1 MKRKENLKLKKK
13 SKEKKTENNENYK
26 QFSLN
31 IIPGSLMY
39 SLAAACTDP
48 AGLLPT
54 H

>member
-1 MKRKENLKLKKK
+1 MKKFKKK
-13 SKEKKTENNENYK
+13 YNFPSE
-26 QFSLN
+26 
-31 IIPGSLMY
+31 IIPGSLIC